1 MEASSDEQE
10 TEDQAEV
17 CRSRRWAIAAA
28 AAVAVLIGGNGAW
41 QLFDGDESV
50 EKVHVAGPAHPSTGP
65 VLEWTEFDPDVDD
78 SDSLVMLE
86 PFGDGRVLVRTFG
99 YDTGGADS
107 RYRFLVTENGLDWS
121 EVPMPTEISPTSY
134 DLSGDRWLVA
144 GYDST
149 GETRPV
155 AEGAEDGSGQIL
167 PSFRAFFSDDRG
179 ASWTEAEFDFSTTS
193 TEMPSTYEQFPFFI
207 SVALTSKEHMVIVL
221 QGDEEG
227 GEIPKSWI
235 MASEGGAF
243 QQVAEYDGWI
253 LRGVIAG
260 SVSTPAGFTF
270 QLYAGGETE
279 NEQGPPQLSTL
290 TSPDGRIWNESKTAD
305 PFAPTAPGPDGSL
318 WRTSWLG
325 TRYGLHRI
333 DRKGTL
339 KMEVAFDNSLPF
351 QVAAGPSGLA
361 VNAMTIPGTE
371 LFSLPDQRIA
381 KDGYELRLNVP
392 EGGFSLWHLE
402 TGAALYE
409 CGREVLWAWLEAFA
423 EDVCE
428 FRYPTT
434 DNAEMDAVVLVFDD
448 PQTGGELVSFTREE
462 LLPAFPLWAITG
474 LAVDGFE
481 EKQWLGWSADGV
493 EWGWQSPADA
503 FRIDPPSEANE
514 ALIQLA
520 VGDGFVLALV
530 ERWSQHPLPSQG
542 WFIAR
547 VP

>member
-65 VLEWTEFDPDVDD
+65 VLEWTEFDPDVGD
-78 SDSLVMLE
+78 SDSLVTLE
-86 PFGDGRVLVRTFG
+86 PLGDGRVLVRTLG
-99 YDTGGADS
+99 QDIGGADS
-107 RYRFLVTENGLDWS
+107 GYKFLVTENGVDWS
-121 EVPMPTEISPTSY
+121 EVPMPTEILPISY
-134 DLSGDRWLVA
+134 DLSSDRWLVA

-149 GETRPV
+149 GETRAV
-155 AEGAEDGSGQIL
+155 TEGAEDGSGQIFS
-167 PSFRAFFSDDRG
+167 SFRAFFSDDRG
-179 ASWTEAEFDFSTTS
+179 ASWTEAEFDFSATS
-193 TEMPSTYEQFPFFI
+193 IEVPSTYEQLPYFI
-207 SVALTSKEHMVIVL
+207 SAALTSKEHMVIVL
-221 QGDEEG
+221 QSEEES

-253 LRGVIAG
+253 LNGVIPG
-260 SVSTPAGFTF
+260 HISTPAGFML
-270 QLYAGGETE
+270 QLLGGGGTR
-279 NEQGPPQLSTL
+279 QGPPLPSTL
-290 TSPDGRIWNESKTAD
+290 TSPDGRIWNERKTAN
-305 PFAPTAPGPDGSL
+305 PFAPTALGPDGSL

-361 VNAMTIPGTE
+361 VSAMTVPGTE
-371 LFSLPDQRIA
+371 LFTLPDQRIA
-381 KDGYELRLNVP
+381 KDEYELRLNVP

-402 TGAALYE
+402 TGAAVYE
-409 CGREVLWAWLEAFA
+409 CGQEFLWAWFGSSNTET
-423 EDVCE
+423 CE
-428 FRYPTT
+428 FRYPMT
-434 DNAEMDAVVLVFDD
+434 NYGEMDSVVLAFDD

-462 LLPAFPLWAITG
+462 LLPAFPLWTITWM
-474 LAVDGFE
+474 AVDGLE
-481 EKQWLGWSADGV
+481 RRKWLGWSADGV

-514 ALIQLA
+514 ASIQLA

-530 ERWSQHPLPSQG
+530 QRWSQHPLPTQS
-542 WFIAR
+542 WFMAR